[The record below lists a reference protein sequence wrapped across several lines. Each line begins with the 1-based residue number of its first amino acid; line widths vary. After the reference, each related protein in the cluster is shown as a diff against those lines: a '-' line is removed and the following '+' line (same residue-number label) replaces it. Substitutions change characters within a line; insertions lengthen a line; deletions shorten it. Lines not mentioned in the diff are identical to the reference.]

1 MDCPECARLLAR
13 RERLKAAHMV
23 AFQEF
28 RAGSAL
34 PIDEY
39 RAVWAAVSEAW
50 FEAEHARLELEQH
63 WLSHVEAD

>member
-28 RAGSAL
+28 RTGSAL
-34 PIDEY
+34 PFEQYCD
-39 RAVWAAVSEAW
+39 VWAAVTEAW
-50 FEAEHARLELEQH
+50 FKAEHARVQLELHER
-63 WLSHVEAD
+63 SHIQVD